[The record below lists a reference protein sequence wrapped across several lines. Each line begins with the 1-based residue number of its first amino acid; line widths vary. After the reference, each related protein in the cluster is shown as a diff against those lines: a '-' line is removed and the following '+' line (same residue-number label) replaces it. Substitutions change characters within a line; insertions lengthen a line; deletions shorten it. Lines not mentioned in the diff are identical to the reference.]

1 MLCNVVQEYEERIA
15 ASAAA
20 AAGSTGGGGGGGGG
34 EAAGALPQGLKLED
48 AAVLAE
54 PGKCSGQIVVVRENG
69 AGVAYSWDADRWAA
83 GARALIGC
91 WGAQT
96 QGMRS

>member
-1 MLCNVVQEYEERIA
+1 MQEYEARIA
-15 ASAAA
+15 ARAAA
-20 AAGSTGGGGGGGGG
+20 AAGSTGGGGGGGG

-54 PGKCSGQIVVVRENG
+54 PGKRSGQIVVVRENG

-83 GARALIGC
+83 GARALVGC

-96 QGMRS
+96 QGTRS